1 MGRATFGKPHG
12 HRGGLATLLCG
23 CSLLYCASLFS
34 ATQLPGPIMLPLTG
48 TLTPQRLNLSNV
60 PWPVGS
66 DDELVIEGHNPGTQ
80 PQTLILRVDDK
91 ASVNYRSR
99 VNQERMVA
107 PGPFTLRFALSDWRT
122 SQPRSL
128 ALDEITK
135 IYLFMADDA
144 PPLTIK
150 RWFWEP
156 GLTLP
161 EGTIALDLG
170 AASAPRFTG
179 FEAVSPGD
187 PRLLGH
193 PTPVL
198 RPSGDAL
205 VRDGL
210 RNLDGV
216 RLEVAKGRYQLTL
229 WLDDPGE
236 WEYLPHP
243 FERSVLVNGE
253 PIWAEQWQPQTW
265 LTQRYLAGQSRE
277 ALPNPDPWQL
287 FGARQGGPVHVTL
300 NHPGG
305 PLTIT
310 LVGHTPDA
318 KYLAGLLLAPY
329 PAPTGKADIPTDE
342 PRRAML
348 TNATAR
354 GPSDAA
360 TRGLADATAWVLTKQ
375 RQLFLEKW
383 TLAPYPQLTPAKQLS
398 LTPIRDAA
406 ATLSVIPAA
415 PEQALKLAAQPQ
427 LATRGGQLLLEFAIH
442 TASDDPA
449 PLLVIQ
455 PPEQAGSP
463 LALTPYYGQWHLVRP
478 QASGTLLAPSD
489 QELVEGVAGL
499 TLRAG
504 VPRRLVLQVT
514 IPRDAPAGRYQG
526 NIQLLSQQQLVQLPL
541 TIEVLP
547 LTLPAAS
554 KPVGIYVEAPPY
566 LSWLSPNP
574 ESLQQ
579 QLAAASS
586 CDLQR
591 LAKLGINGLSP
602 ALPQDEAGMRDIMG
616 EAAGLGFVPPLLA
629 YTPLKRWG
637 GDPASQLEQWQAR
650 QQALTASGLPPLAW
664 SLFDE
669 PDLATLPAITTLA
682 REMKRR
688 DPAVIRAGHFN
699 HPGQVALLEEVEI
712 ALINAGFGADKTDVE
727 QVRQHK
733 VTPWFYNLGTPR
745 AAGFYLWQSGAEGYL
760 QWHGRMP
767 TALPYDP
774 TDGRESDFMLLGPQ
788 ACEAHR
794 LSHDLLLLQQAIED
808 LRWLAWLEQEARYQ
822 VEAALLLQ
830 RLREQVP
837 TRWQLAEQLPIS
849 EWYRWRKEIE
859 QLAKHLKTLQTGANS
874 SP

>member
-1 MGRATFGKPHG
+1 MS
-12 HRGGLATLLCG
+12 RGIWLVILLC
-23 CSLLYCASLFS
+23 SS
-34 ATQLPGPIMLPLTG
+34 AAMATTRLEGPLPLPLTG
-48 TLTPQRLNLSNV
+48 NQTPQRLDLSGHS
-60 PWPVGS
+60 WSVGS
-66 DDELVIEGHNPGTQ
+66 DDELVIEGDNPSSR
-80 PQTLILRVDDK
+80 PQTLILRIDDD

-99 VNQERMVA
+99 VNLERIVA
-107 PGPFTLRFALSDWRT
+107 PGPFTQRFALSEWRT
-122 SQPRSL
+122 SQPRAL
-128 ALDEITK
+128 ALDKLTK
-135 IYLFMADDA
+135 LYLFMADNA
-144 PPLTIK
+144 PSLTIQ
-150 RWFWEP
+150 RWYWER

-170 AASAPRFTG
+170 ATAAPRFTG
-179 FEAVSPGD
+179 FEALSPGD
-187 PRLLGH
+187 PRLIGH
-193 PTPVL
+193 PTPIL

-216 RLEVAKGRYQLTL
+216 RLAVAKGRYQLTL

-253 PIWAEQWQPQTW
+253 PIWAEQWQPQEW

-287 FGARQGGPVHVTL
+287 FGVRQGGPLHITL

-310 LVGHTPDA
+310 LIGHSPDA

-329 PAPTGKADIPTDE
+329 PAPTSKEALPNGGKG
-342 PRRAML
+342 RAIM
-348 TNATAR
+348 
-354 GPSDAA
+354 
-360 TRGLADATAWVLTKQ
+360 ADATARVLTKQ
-375 RQLFLEKW
+375 RQLFSEKW
-383 TLAPYPQLTPAKQLS
+383 TLAPYSPAPVPAQLS
-398 LTPIRDAA
+398 LTPIADAA
-406 ATLSVIPAA
+406 PTLQIAPASA
-415 PEQALKLAAQPQ
+415 ADALQQASQPVLAA
-427 LATRGGQLLLEFAIH
+427 RGSQLLLEFAIH
-442 TASDDPA
+442 AATDDPA

-455 PPEQAGSP
+455 PPERAGSP
-463 LALTPYYGQWHLVRP
+463 LTLTPYYGQWHLVRP

-489 QELVEGVAGL
+489 QELVEGIAGL
-499 TLRAG
+499 TLQAG
-504 VPRRLVLQVT
+504 VPRRLVLHVT

-541 TIEVLP
+541 SIEVLP

-554 KPVGIYVEAPPY
+554 KPIGIYVEAPPY
-566 LSWLSPNP
+566 LNWLSPNP
-574 ESLQQ
+574 EALQQ

-591 LAKLGINGLSP
+591 LAKLGISGLSP

-637 GDPASQLEQWQAR
+637 GDPSSQLEQWQAR

-669 PDLATLPAITTLA
+669 PDLATLPAITSLA

-699 HPGQVALLEEVEI
+699 HPGQVGLLAEVEI

-727 QVRQHK
+727 RVRQHK

-822 VEAALLLQ
+822 VEAALLLE
-830 RLREQVP
+830 RLHEQLP
-837 TRWQLAEQLPIS
+837 TRWQVAEQLPSATWIQ
-849 EWYRWRKEIE
+849 WRREIE
-859 QLAKHLKTLQTGANS
+859 QLAKRLKTLQTGANS
-874 SP
+874 SS

>member
-1 MGRATFGKPHG
+1 MS
-12 HRGGLATLLCG
+12 RGLWLVILLC
-23 CSLLYCASLFS
+23 ANAAM
-34 ATQLPGPIMLPLTG
+34 ATTRLEGQTPLPMTG
-48 TLTPQRLNLSNV
+48 NQTPQRLDLSTHN
-60 PWPVGS
+60 WPIGS
-66 DDELVIEGHNPGTQ
+66 DDELVIEGHNPSAR
-80 PQTLILRVDDK
+80 PQTLILRIDDE

-99 VNQERMVA
+99 VNLERMVT
-107 PGPFTLRFALSDWRT
+107 PGPFTQRFALSEWRT
-122 SQPRSL
+122 SQPRAL
-128 ALDEITK
+128 ALDKLTK
-135 IYLFMADDA
+135 LYLFMADNA
-144 PPLTIK
+144 PSMTIY
-150 RWFWEP
+150 RWYWEP

-161 EGTIALDLG
+161 DGTIALDLG
-170 AASAPRFTG
+170 AAAAPRFTG
-179 FEAVSPGD
+179 FEALSPGD
-187 PRLLGH
+187 PRLIGH
-193 PTPVL
+193 PTPIL

-216 RLEVAKGRYQLTL
+216 RLDLAKGRYQLTL

-243 FERSVLVNGE
+243 FERSVLVNDE
-253 PIWAEQWQPQTW
+253 PIWAEQWQPQEW

-305 PLTIT
+305 PITIT
-310 LVGHTPDA
+310 LVGHSPDA

-329 PAPTGKADIPTDE
+329 PASPRKEALPNSGKD
-342 PRRAML
+342 RAV
-348 TNATAR
+348 
-354 GPSDAA
+354 
-360 TRGLADATAWVLTKQ
+360 LADATASVLTKQ

-383 TLAPYPQLTPAKQLS
+383 TLAPYSPAPAPAAQQLS
-398 LTPIRDAA
+398 LTPITDAA
-406 ATLSVIPAA
+406 PTLQIAPLSAA
-415 PEQALKLAAQPQ
+415 DALQQAAQPV
-427 LATRGGQLLLEFAIH
+427 LAARGSQLLLEFAIH
-442 TASDDPA
+442 AATDDPA

-463 LALTPYYGQWHLVRP
+463 LALTPYYGKWHLVRP

-489 QELVEGVAGL
+489 QELVEGIAGL
-499 TLRAG
+499 TLLAD
-504 VPRRLVLQVT
+504 VPRRLVLQITV
-514 IPRDAPAGRYQG
+514 PRDAPAGRYLG

-566 LSWLSPNP
+566 LNWLNPNP
-574 ESLQQ
+574 EALKEQI
-579 QLAAASS
+579 AEASH

-591 LAKLGINGLSP
+591 LAKLGISGLSP
-602 ALPQDEAGMRDIMG
+602 ALPQDEAGMQEIMG

-637 GDPASQLEQWQAR
+637 GDPANQLDQWQAR

-699 HPGQVALLEEVEI
+699 HPGQVGLLAEVEI
-712 ALINAGFGADKTDVE
+712 ALINAGFGADKADVARI
-727 QVRQHK
+727 RQHK

-808 LRWLAWLEQEARYQ
+808 LRWLTWLEQEARYQ
-822 VEAALLLQ
+822 VDAALLLE
-830 RLREQVP
+830 RLRDQLP
-837 TRWQLAEQLPIS
+837 TRWQVAEQLPSAAWIQ
-849 EWYRWRKEIE
+849 WRREIE
-859 QLAKHLKTLQTGANS
+859 QLAKGLKTLQTGANS
-874 SP
+874 SS

>member
-1 MGRATFGKPHG
+1 MNK
-12 HRGGLATLLCG
+12 GLWLVLLLCG
-23 CSLLYCASLFS
+23 NTAIA
-34 ATQLPGPIMLPLTG
+34 ATRLEGQTPLPLTG
-48 TLTPQRLNLSNV
+48 SQTPQRLELSGHS
-60 PWPVGS
+60 WPVGS
-66 DDELVIEGHNPGTQ
+66 DDELVIEGHNPSAR
-80 PQTLILRVDDK
+80 PQIMILRIDDN

-99 VNQERMVA
+99 VNLERIVA
-107 PGPFTLRFALSDWRT
+107 PGPFTQRFALSEWRT
-122 SQPRSL
+122 SQPRAL
-128 ALDEITK
+128 ALDKLTK
-135 IYLFMADDA
+135 LYLFMADNA
-144 PPLTIK
+144 PALTIH
-150 RWFWEP
+150 RWNWEP

-161 EGTIALDLG
+161 TDTIALDLG
-170 AASAPRFTG
+170 AATAPRFTG
-179 FEAVSPGD
+179 FETLSPGD

-193 PTPVL
+193 PTAIL

-243 FERSVLVNGE
+243 FERSVLVNDE
-253 PIWAEQWQPQTW
+253 PVWAEQWQPQEW

-310 LVGHTPDA
+310 LVGHSPDA

-329 PAPTGKADIPTDE
+329 PAPTSKVALPNSEKDLAI
-342 PRRAML
+342 
-348 TNATAR
+348 
-354 GPSDAA
+354 
-360 TRGLADATAWVLTKQ
+360 LADATATVLTKQ

-383 TLAPYPQLTPAKQLS
+383 TLAPYSPAPVPAHLS
-398 LTPIRDAA
+398 LTPIPDAA
-406 ATLSVIPAA
+406 PTLHIAPASA
-415 PEQALKLAAQPQ
+415 AAALQHASQPVLAA
-427 LATRGGQLLLEFAIH
+427 RGSQLLLEFAIH
-442 TASDDPA
+442 ANADDPA

-455 PPEQAGSP
+455 PPQADQLTLP
-463 LALTPYYGQWHLVRP
+463 LTPYYGRWQLVRP
-478 QASGTLLAPSD
+478 QASGTLLTPSD
-489 QELVEGVAGL
+489 QELVEGIAGL
-499 TLRAG
+499 TLKAG
-504 VPRRLVLQVT
+504 VPRRLVLQVSV
-514 IPRDAPAGRYQG
+514 PRNAPAGPYQG

-566 LSWLSPNP
+566 LNWLSPTP
-574 ESLQQ
+574 EARQQ
-579 QLAAASS
+579 QIAAASR
-586 CDLQR
+586 CDLAR
-591 LAKLGINGLSP
+591 LAKLGISGLSP

-637 GDPASQLEQWQAR
+637 SDLASQLAQWQAR

-699 HPGQVALLEEVEI
+699 HPGQVPLLAEVEI
-712 ALINAGFGADKTDVE
+712 ALINAGFGADKSDVE
-727 QVRQHK
+727 RVRQHQ

-788 ACEAHR
+788 ACEAPR

-808 LRWLAWLEQEARYQ
+808 LRWLAWLEQAARYQ
-822 VEAALLLQ
+822 VEAALLQ
-830 RLREQVP
+830 ERLRAQLP
-837 TRWQLAEQLPIS
+837 TRWLMAEQLPSTTWIQ
-849 EWYRWRKEIE
+849 WRREIE
-859 QLAKHLKTLQTGANS
+859 QLAKGLKTLQTDVHS

>member
-1 MGRATFGKPHG
+1 MS
-12 HRGGLATLLCG
+12 RGIWLVILLC
-23 CSLLYCASLFS
+23 SS
-34 ATQLPGPIMLPLTG
+34 AAMATTRLEGTLPLPLTG
-48 TLTPQRLNLSNV
+48 NQTPQRLDLSGHS
-60 PWPVGS
+60 WSVGS
-66 DDELVIEGHNPGTQ
+66 DDELVIEGDNPSSR
-80 PQTLILRVDDK
+80 PQTLILRIDDD

-99 VNQERMVA
+99 VNLERIVA
-107 PGPFTLRFALSDWRT
+107 PGPFTQRFALSEWRT
-122 SQPRSL
+122 SQPRAL
-128 ALDEITK
+128 ALEKLTK
-135 IYLFMADDA
+135 LYLFMADNA
-144 PPLTIK
+144 PPLTIH
-150 RWFWEP
+150 RWHWEP

-170 AASAPRFTG
+170 AAAAPRFTG
-179 FEAVSPGD
+179 FEALNPGD
-187 PRLLGH
+187 PRLIGH
-193 PTPVL
+193 PTPIL

-216 RLEVAKGRYQLTL
+216 RLAVAKGRYQLTL

-253 PIWAEQWQPQTW
+253 PIWAEQWQPQEW

-287 FGARQGGPVHVTL
+287 FGARQGGPVHVIL

-305 PLTIT
+305 PLTLT
-310 LVGHTPDA
+310 LIGHSPDA

-329 PAPTGKADIPTDE
+329 PEPTSKEALPNGGKG
-342 PRRAML
+342 RAIM
-348 TNATAR
+348 
-354 GPSDAA
+354 
-360 TRGLADATAWVLTKQ
+360 ADATARVLTKQ
-375 RQLFLEKW
+375 RQLFSEKW
-383 TLAPYPQLTPAKQLS
+383 TLAPYSPAPVPAQLS
-398 LTPIRDAA
+398 LTPIADAA
-406 ATLSVIPAA
+406 PTLQIAPASA
-415 PEQALKLAAQPQ
+415 ADALQHASLPVLAA
-427 LATRGGQLLLEFAIH
+427 RGSQLLLEFAIH
-442 TASDDPA
+442 AATDDPA

-455 PPEQAGSP
+455 PPERAGSP
-463 LALTPYYGQWHLVRP
+463 LTLTPYYGQWHLVRP

-489 QELVEGVAGL
+489 QELVEGIAGL
-499 TLRAG
+499 TLQAG
-504 VPRRLVLQVT
+504 VPRRLVLHVT
-514 IPRDAPAGRYQG
+514 IPRDAPAGLYLG

-554 KPVGIYVEAPPY
+554 KPIGIYVEAPPY
-566 LSWLSPNP
+566 LNWLSPNP
-574 ESLQQ
+574 EALQQ

-591 LAKLGINGLSP
+591 LAKLGISGLSP
-602 ALPQDEAGMRDIMG
+602 ALPQDEAGMQEIMG

-669 PDLATLPAITTLA
+669 PDLATLPAITSLA

-699 HPGQVALLEEVEI
+699 HPGQVGLLAEVEI

-727 QVRQHK
+727 RVRQHK

-822 VEAALLLQ
+822 VEAALLLE
-830 RLREQVP
+830 RLHEQLP
-837 TRWQLAEQLPIS
+837 TRWQVAEQLPSATWIQ
-849 EWYRWRKEIE
+849 WRREIE
-859 QLAKHLKTLQTGANS
+859 QLAKRLKTLQTGANS
-874 SP
+874 SS

>member
-1 MGRATFGKPHG
+1 MS
-12 HRGGLATLLCG
+12 RGLWLVILLC
-23 CSLLYCASLFS
+23 CNAAM
-34 ATQLPGPIMLPLTG
+34 ATTRLEGQTPLPMTG
-48 TLTPQRLNLSNV
+48 NQTPQRLDLSTYN
-60 PWPVGS
+60 WPIGS
-66 DDELVIEGHNPGTQ
+66 DDELVIEGHNPSAH
-80 PQTLILRVDDK
+80 PQTLILRIDDE

-99 VNQERMVA
+99 VNLERIVA
-107 PGPFTLRFALSDWRT
+107 PGPFTLRFALSEWRT
-122 SQPRSL
+122 SQPRAL
-128 ALDEITK
+128 ALDKLTK
-135 IYLFMADDA
+135 LYLFMADNA
-144 PPLTIK
+144 PSMTIH
-150 RWFWEP
+150 RWYWEP

-161 EGTIALDLG
+161 AGTIALDLG
-170 AASAPRFTG
+170 AAAAPRFTG
-179 FEAVSPGD
+179 FEALSPGD
-187 PRLLGH
+187 PRLIGH
-193 PTPVL
+193 PTPIL

-216 RLEVAKGRYQLTL
+216 RLDLAKGRYQLTL

-253 PIWAEQWQPQTW
+253 PIWAEQWQPQEW

-300 NHPGG
+300 NHRGG

-310 LVGHTPDA
+310 LVGHSPDA

-329 PAPTGKADIPTDE
+329 PASTRKEALPNSGKD
-342 PRRAML
+342 RAV
-348 TNATAR
+348 
-354 GPSDAA
+354 
-360 TRGLADATAWVLTKQ
+360 LADATASVLTKQ

-383 TLAPYPQLTPAKQLS
+383 TLAHYSPAPASQQLS
-398 LTPIRDAA
+398 LTPITDAA
-406 ATLSVIPAA
+406 PTLQIAPASA
-415 PEQALKLAAQPQ
+415 ADALQQAAQPV
-427 LATRGGQLLLEFAIH
+427 LAARGSQLLLEFAIH
-442 TASDDPA
+442 AATDDPA

-463 LALTPYYGQWHLVRP
+463 LALTPYYGKWHLVRP

-489 QELVEGVAGL
+489 QELVEGIAGL
-499 TLRAG
+499 TLLADA
-504 VPRRLVLQVT
+504 PRRLVLQMTV
-514 IPRDAPAGRYQG
+514 PRDAPAGRYLG

-566 LSWLSPNP
+566 LNWLSPNP
-574 ESLQQ
+574 EALKAQI
-579 QLAAASS
+579 AAASR

-591 LAKLGINGLSP
+591 LAKLGISGLSP
-602 ALPQDEAGMRDIMG
+602 ALPQDEAGMREIMG

-637 GDPASQLEQWQAR
+637 GDPANQLDQWQAR
-650 QQALTASGLPPLAW
+650 QQGLTASGLPPLAW

-699 HPGQVALLEEVEI
+699 HPGQVGLLAEVEI
-712 ALINAGFGADKTDVE
+712 ALINAGFGADKADVAR
-727 QVRQHK
+727 VRQHK

-822 VEAALLLQ
+822 VEAALLLE
-830 RLREQVP
+830 RLRDQLP
-837 TRWQLAEQLPIS
+837 TRWQVAEQLPSAAWIQ
-849 EWYRWRKEIE
+849 WRREIE
-859 QLAKHLKTLQTGANS
+859 QLAKGLKTLQTGANS
-874 SP
+874 SS

>member
-1 MGRATFGKPHG
+1 M
-12 HRGGLATLLCG
+12 
-23 CSLLYCASLFS
+23 FS
-34 ATQLPGPIMLPLTG
+34 ATQLPAPIMLPLTG
-48 TLTPQRLNLSNV
+48 TQTPQRLNLTKV

-66 DDELVIEGHNPGTQ
+66 DDELVIEGNNPSTQ

-122 SQPRSL
+122 SQPRPL
-128 ALDEITK
+128 ALNEITK

-150 RWFWEP
+150 RWFWEH

-179 FEAVSPGD
+179 FEALSPGD

-265 LTQRYLAGQSRE
+265 LKQRYLAGQSRE

-329 PAPTGKADIPTDE
+329 PAPA
-342 PRRAML
+342 
-348 TNATAR
+348 
-354 GPSDAA
+354 SQAA
-360 TRGLADATAWVLTKQ
+360 TPSGDKGHAMHSDTPARGLADATDRVLTKQ

-383 TLAPYPQLTPAKQLS
+383 TLAPYPQLAPAKQLS

-442 TASDDPA
+442 AATDDPA

-463 LALTPYYGQWHLVRP
+463 LTLTPYYGQWHLVRP

-547 LTLPAAS
+547 LTLPVAS

-566 LSWLSPNP
+566 LNWLSPNP
-574 ESLQQ
+574 EALQQ
-579 QLAAASS
+579 QLAAASR

-699 HPGQVALLEEVEI
+699 HPGQVGLLEEVEI
-712 ALINAGFGADKTDVE
+712 ALINAGFGADKADVE
-727 QVRQHK
+727 RVRQHK